1 MKKFF
6 NLLFKFSFVFGILL
20 LFGEGYF
27 RFQHTS
33 PNEELRYKKI
43 HCLKDWS
50 EIRLCPKVK
59 EGFTRRDG
67 KPWDIQTDEMGERI
81 TNSNIPETNETVVWL
96 LGDSMA
102 MGYGLPTN
110 ETPTYYLLSK
120 YKLESRLLAVDAIGT
135 NGILKILKE
144 NLKSQNQENLPEKIY
159 WIWNPSDFIDDEREK
174 VGIKRYL
181 YPIHYYLVRNSY
193 LYQRIIP
200 TPQTNVYTS
209 HGEPILYP
217 KNHITYSNLRKFFS
231 DPLVPKEKL
240 TILFS
245 WGMSMR
251 GNPDT
256 KDRNYEM
263 AKEFFNEQGVKTI
276 DLRTKTELLFKERKP
291 VYIPG
296 DGHPGPAL
304 AELFADAIAKHFL
317 NLP

>member
-1 MKKFF
+1 MKKFYKLIF
-6 NLLFKFSFVFGILL
+6 LFTITPLFIFLMGEVCFRLLSKADTDEI
-20 LFGEGYF
+20 
-27 RFQHTS
+27 
-33 PNEELRYKKI
+33 RYRQL
-43 HCLKDWS
+43 HCLYDFS
-50 EIRLCPKVK
+50 EIRLCPNQKASFIRK
-59 EGFTRRDG
+59 DG
-67 KPWDIQTDEMGERI
+67 KTWDIQTNDLGERVLSEKTKSAKLWFI
-81 TNSNIPETNETVVWL
+81 
-96 LGDSMA
+96 GDSMA

-135 NGILKILKE
+135 NGVLKILKE
-144 NLKSQNQENLPEKIY
+144 SLKSQNQENLPEKIY

-181 YPIHYYLVRNSY
+181 YPIHYFLAKNSY
-193 LYQRIIP
+193 FYRILLP
-200 TPQTNVYTS
+200 PPQTNVYTS
-209 HGEPILYP
+209 YGKPILYP

-245 WGMSMR
+245 WGMSKE
-251 GNPDT
+251 GYPDT